1 MFDLTGER
9 KRFEVGQ
16 ALRGMTR
23 SVVVFGKVGL
33 NFVIFVTFGLG
44 YGARWRMLCYVFPAF
59 IFFFI
64 KFVQ

>member
-33 NFVIFVTFGLG
+33 NFVIFFTFVLG
-44 YGARWRMLCYVFPAF
+44 IWR
-59 IFFFI
+59 
-64 KFVQ
+64 